1 MYEWYICHHSG
12 FLFSDAEWCGD
23 MCTYNVLVSL
33 ADDFCTLCLYFHLN
47 IFANIEGMFSEKA

>member
-1 MYEWYICHHSG
+1 MNGTFAITVA
-12 FLFSDAEWCGD
+12 FFSVMQSDLT